1 MKSVSNGVATNYTA
15 ADVGI
20 LTPPD
25 RLKRYRCATDAELEK
40 KFKTVSRDVYS
51 KQKHISFEDKKKT
64 PALIKFIL
72 GGGLLVLFW
81 QVIKAFKK

>member
-1 MKSVSNGVATNYTA
+1 MNGVNNSVAVYYTS

-25 RLKRYRCATDAELEK
+25 KIKGYKCATDAELET
-40 KFKTVSRDVYS
+40 KFQTLHKDVYS

-64 PALIKFIL
+64 PTLVKIL
-72 GGGLLVLFW
+72 FGGGLIALLW
-81 QVIKAFKK
+81 QLIKAVRK